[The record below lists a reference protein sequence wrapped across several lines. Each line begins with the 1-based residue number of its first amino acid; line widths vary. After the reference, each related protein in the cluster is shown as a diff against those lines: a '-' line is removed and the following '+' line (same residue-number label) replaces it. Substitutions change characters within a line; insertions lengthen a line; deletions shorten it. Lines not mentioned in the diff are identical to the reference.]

1 MQRTDG
7 ITSNERDVE
16 IAVIAGAHMTL
27 MPWPRMPRA
36 RTTWCQARPWFA
48 SLIAAVLFVSGITR
62 VTAADAGGP
71 SPQPSLARPG
81 LSLLMIEEDGCSYC
95 RRWHAE
101 VGPGYPLSSEGKSAP
116 LVVRDRF
123 DPQIR
128 GFGRI
133 VYTPTFI
140 LIENGE
146 ERGRILGYPGAD
158 FFWTMIGDL
167 IERARRA
174 PAASAAR

>member
-1 MQRTDG
+1 
-7 ITSNERDVE
+7 
-16 IAVIAGAHMTL
+16 
-27 MPWPRMPRA
+27 
-36 RTTWCQARPWFA
+36 
-48 SLIAAVLFVSGITR
+48 
-62 VTAADAGGP
+62 
-71 SPQPSLARPG
+71 
-81 LSLLMIEEDGCSYC
+81 MIEEDGCSYC

-101 VGPGYPLSSEGKSAP
+101 VGAGYPLSSEGKSAP

-128 GFGRI
+128 SFGRI

-174 PAASAAR
+174 PSAAATR

>member
-1 MQRTDG
+1 
-7 ITSNERDVE
+7 
-16 IAVIAGAHMTL
+16 
-27 MPWPRMPRA
+27 
-36 RTTWCQARPWFA
+36 
-48 SLIAAVLFVSGITR
+48 
-62 VTAADAGGP
+62 
-71 SPQPSLARPG
+71 
-81 LSLLMIEEDGCSYC
+81 MIEEDGCAYC

-101 VGPGYPLSSEGKSAP
+101 VGPGYPLSSEGKAAP

-128 GFGRI
+128 AFGRV

-174 PAASAAR
+174 PATSAANR